1 MTKQFLLRAHSS
13 VFATL
18 PIFAKCNEAV
28 ADRRDGARRGRVGL
42 NTLGRVAASAAM
54 TMVVAAALAI
64 IAVIINIITTT
75 VMPIKMIM
83 ATET

>member
-1 MTKQFLLRAHSS
+1 
-13 VFATL
+13 
-18 PIFAKCNEAV
+18 
-28 ADRRDGARRGRVGL
+28 
-42 NTLGRVAASAAM
+42 M

>member
-28 ADRRDGARRGRVGL
+28 ADRRDGARKGRVGL
-42 NTLGRVAASAAM
+42 NIIGRVAALAAA
-54 TMVVAAALAI
+54 TMVVAVMV
-64 IAVIINIITTT
+64 AVIVI
-75 VMPIKMIM
+75 MIM
-83 ATET
+83 TTMMTIK